1 MTGGLLDRARLTELV
16 EQVGPEAAA
25 GTVDHVLAMMASRVS
40 RLRQAVATGE
50 DRRDV
55 ALSLACSAT
64 MVGAHALAE
73 AATRCRTESGAA
85 AERALAEVE
94 ALAGPTCH
102 ALRGA
107 RAAFVVASDSGP
119 AVPGPA

>member
-1 MTGGLLDRARLTELV
+1 MDRSQLAELV
-16 EQVGPEAAA
+16 GQVGAETAA
-25 GTVDHVLAMMASRVS
+25 GMVERFVAMMGGRLGA
-40 RLRQAVATGE
+40 LRQAVAGDD

-55 ALSLACSAT
+55 SLSLACSAT
-64 MVGAHALAE
+64 MLGAHALAD
-73 AATRCRTESGAA
+73 AATRCRTEDGAG

-107 RAAFVVASDSGP
+107 RAALSGR
-119 AVPGPA
+119 

>member
-1 MTGGLLDRARLTELV
+1 MTGGPLDRGPLTGLV
-16 EQVGPEAAA
+16 EQVGTGAAVGMIDRFLDMA
-25 GTVDHVLAMMASRVS
+25 GERLA

-50 DRRDV
+50 DLRDV
-55 ALSLACSAT
+55 SLSLACSAQ
-64 MVGAHALAE
+64 MLGARDLAD
-73 AATRCRTESGAA
+73 AATRCRTTEGAA

-107 RAAFVVASDSGP
+107 RAALSGR
-119 AVPGPA
+119 

>member
-1 MTGGLLDRARLTELV
+1 MRSQSSETPLDRARLSELV
-16 EQVGPEAAA
+16 EQVGPEAT
-25 GTVDHVLAMMASRVS
+25 GVMVDLFLEMAPARLA
-40 RLRQAVATGE
+40 RLRQAVATRE
-50 DRRDV
+50 DLRDV

-64 MVGAHALAE
+64 MVGAHALAD
-73 AATRCRTESGAA
+73 AATRCRTEDGAA

-107 RAAFVVASDSGP
+107 RAALSGR
-119 AVPGPA
+119 